1 MASPPPTTPSSVRR
15 LHPDRLARP
24 VSEELRSR
32 VKATRRSG
40 ASSRFD
46 YARPFPFHP
55 HMAEPQRAAGGP
67 TPGHA
72 VRERGQQ
79 RVAGRDRALPAEG
92 HSHPPAN
99 SAWPR
104 VGEAEFISRRVR
116 LACAAVA
123 KWVPF
128 SAICRRPGLSLA
140 IHRLGEIHCRFLELL
155 IGGVDS
161 HE

>member
-1 MASPPPTTPSSVRR
+1 
-15 LHPDRLARP
+15 
-24 VSEELRSR
+24 
-32 VKATRRSG
+32 
-40 ASSRFD
+40 
-46 YARPFPFHP
+46 
-55 HMAEPQRAAGGP
+55 
-67 TPGHA
+67 
-72 VRERGQQ
+72 
-79 RVAGRDRALPAEG
+79 RALPAEG

-161 HE
+161 HEIHCRMSACVVRDAVPVGSGKGRRTTGLAR